1 MLILGTRKFGFK
13 FDVKYYLPVT
23 EGVVEE
29 SEAPSTGPGEVSGE
43 PTGESAGPL
52 LASINHSS
60 QIYPYTYLSKHASK

>member
-13 FDVKYYLPVT
+13 FDVLPVT